1 MNSPGQEF
9 FQVVPFCRP
18 SLNEAEKT
26 EDIFFTEAE
35 QFKATE
41 RQQTEVVSTHSE
53 TVSPQRVQL
62 GIYYFSFG
70 CLGGGTAQWLA
81 H

>member
-41 RQQTEVVSTHSE
+41 RQQTEVVSTNFEH
-53 TVSPQRVQL
+53 VSPQRVQL
-62 GIYYFSFG
+62 GFHFKTFG
-70 CLGGGTAQWLA
+70 CSGGGIAQWLA